1 MKRHLLS
8 AVAACALGLS
18 LTGCVGNGYF
28 DTRSTGV
35 SPDAPA
41 GTAYVPTGQTPPARF
56 QAEPLTS
63 DSLKSGASAP
73 STSAVT
79 EQPATAEGA
88 AAFVAEAEAKL
99 ATLSEYAQRVQWTRA
114 TNITFDTMWLEAKV
128 NGEMTELQVQ
138 LANAAAR
145 FNDVETAPDVRRKLN
160 LMRQGIVLPA
170 PNRPGAAA
178 ELAEI
183 TTRLDS
189 TYSTGKFEFEGKTI
203 TLDEANILIAESR
216 DPAETKALY
225 EGWRTI
231 SPVMREDYA
240 RLVEIANAGSQELG
254 FADTGAMWRAGY
266 DMAPDAFATET
277 DRLWG
282 QVRPFYENLHCYVRA
297 RLNAKY
303 GDAVQP
309 ATGPIRADLLGNM
322 WSQQWGNIYDV
333 VAPTTGGASSYDL
346 TELLTSAQYDATKM
360 VKTGEGFYTSL
371 GIAPLPQTFWE
382 RSQITRPR
390 DREVVCHA
398 SAWDIDNLEDVRIKM
413 CTQVNGDDFYTVHHE
428 LGHNVYQRAYSSQP
442 FLFKNGANDG
452 FHEAIGDFVGLSAL
466 TPTYLNQI
474 GLLQTV
480 PGEAEDIPFL
490 LKMALDKI
498 AFLPFGLMVDRW
510 RWDVFAGRTAPDQ
523 YNAAWTADMLKYQGL
538 VPPGPRPADAFDPG
552 AKYHV
557 PGNTPYTR
565 YFLAH
570 IYQFQFQRA
579 ACKQVGWTGPLHR
592 CSIYGNEA
600 VGQRFNAMMEMGQ
613 SRPWPEA
620 MQAFTGETGND
631 ASAILDYFAPLN
643 AWLTEQNRGKPCG
656 WTSRT

>member
-1 MKRHLLS
+1 MKRQLM
-8 AVAACALGLS
+8 
-18 LTGCVGNGYF
+18 
-28 DTRSTGV
+28 
-35 SPDAPA
+35 
-41 GTAYVPTGQTPPARF
+41 TA
-56 QAEPLTS
+56 
-63 DSLKSGASAP
+63 
-73 STSAVT
+73 
-79 EQPATAEGA
+79 A
-88 AAFVAEAEAKL
+88 AAFTLALAAVGCAGMTGAAVPTAGPQGAAPADSGTFPVSAAGATAFVADAEAKL
-99 ATLSEYAQRVQWTRA
+99 ADLFEYAARVQWVRA
-114 TNITFDTMWLEAKV
+114 TNITFDTMWLESRANAQV
-128 NGEMTELQVQ
+128 TELQVQ
-138 LANAAAR
+138 LAGEAAR
-145 FNDVETAPDVRRKLN
+145 FNDVQVPEDVRRKLN
-160 LMRQGIVLPA
+160 LLRLGIVLPA
-170 PNRPGAAA
+170 PNRPGAAS

-189 TYSTGKFEFEGKTI
+189 TYATGKFEYQGREI
-203 TLDEANILIAESR
+203 TLDDASEMLAESR

-231 SPVMREDYA
+231 SPVMRDDYA
-240 RLVEIANAGSQELG
+240 RMVEIANEGSRDLG

-266 DMAPDAFATET
+266 DMEPDAFAAET
-277 DRLWG
+277 DRLWE
-282 QVRPFYENLHCYVRA
+282 QVKPFYENLHCYVRA
-297 RLNAKY
+297 RLNEKY

-333 VAPTTGGASSYDL
+333 VAPTTGATSSYDM
-346 TELLTSAQYDATKM
+346 TQLLTRADYDATKM
-360 VKTGEGFYTSL
+360 VRTGEGFYTSL
-371 GIAPLPQTFWE
+371 GLVPLPETFWE

-398 SAWDIDNLEDVRIKM
+398 SAWDVDNLDDIRIKM
-413 CTQVNGDDFYTVHHE
+413 CTQVNGEDFYTVHHE
-428 LGHNVYQRAYSSQP
+428 LGHNFYQRAYKDQP
-442 FLFKNGANDG
+442 FLFRNGANDG
-452 FHEAIGDFVGLSAL
+452 FHEAIGDFIGLSAL

-474 GLLQTV
+474 GLLETV
-480 PGEAEDIPFL
+480 PGEEEDIPFL

-510 RWDVFAGRTAPDQ
+510 RWDVFSGKTDPAH
-523 YNAAWTADMLKYQGL
+523 YNEAWSADMLKYQGL
-538 VPPGPRPADAFDPG
+538 VPPGPRPDGAFDPG
-552 AKYHV
+552 AKYHI

-579 ACKQVGWTGPLHR
+579 ACKQAGWTGPLHR

-620 MQAFTGETGND
+620 MAAFTGESRND
-631 ASAILDYFAPLN
+631 ASAVTEYFAPLN

-656 WTSRT
+656 WEG